1 MCPDPILGLFTQP
14 KSVDKQMGL
23 STMGSECPAKIYWPL
38 FSHRLEPCN
47 ASAYYCLP
55 KGLLPKLMHISHI
68 PRLHYGTMELSPVHT
83 TSWRKMI
90 CTRVLACTGHAV
102 EGHTPRSISQ
112 WHNIE
117 PSMNLYHSQRRSY
130 HLKLITR
137 TFKVALT
144 VLTVPLSALTASGGQ
159 LTQARDGVTADG
171 I

>member
-130 HLKLITR
+130 HQTMHIHSIYSWNPAAG
-137 TFKVALT
+137 FS
-144 VLTVPLSALTASGGQ
+144 SASKSS
-159 LTQARDGVTADG
+159 VC
-171 I
+171 